1 MKLSKRGQTT
11 NMIRNY
17 LHTSESVTEGHPDK
31 LCDQISDAVIDHFL
45 SQDPYSQ
52 VRVECAVSKAIVF
65 IAARFAS
72 EANVDFTRLARKMIQ
87 RIGYDHPDFN
97 PRSCSILTSPQAM
110 AINAA
115 DRFDEREMSDSEIA
129 KIKAK
134 NQVTVFGFACSHTS
148 ALMPLPIVLAHGVT
162 RRLTELRK
170 DGTLPYLMPDAKVQ
184 VGIEFSERKPSRV
197 HSITM
202 EIHTKEKRPS
212 LDIIKKELTRHAI
225 RPSLSGENMSLDR
238 KARIL
243 INPNGPYPGG
253 PMNHSGL
260 TGRKNAVDTYGEYS
274 RHSGKALS
282 GKDPMRIDRIGAYAA
297 RYAAKN
303 IIAAGLAD
311 ECEVIISYATGETQ
325 PVTLL
330 AQSFGTGRISDD
342 RLSELL
348 YECFDFRPAAVLKQF
363 GLRRLPSTSPT
374 GFYQHVAS
382 YGHFGRSDIELPW
395 EETDKADLLCS
406 AVK

>member
-1 MKLSKRGQTT
+1 M
-11 NMIRNY
+11 MRNY

-45 SQDPYSQ
+45 SQDPYSR

-72 EANVDFTRLARKMIQ
+72 EANVDFTRLARKVIQ

-110 AINAA
+110 AIDDA
-115 DRFDEREMSDSEIA
+115 DRFDEMQMSDADMEA
-129 KIKAK
+129 VKAK

-148 ALMPLPIVLAHGVT
+148 SYMPLPIVLAHGVA

-170 DGTLPYLMPDAKVQ
+170 DGTLPYLMPDGKVQ
-184 VGIEFSERKPSRV
+184 VGIEFLNRKPSRV
-197 HSITM
+197 YSITL
-202 EIHTKEKRPS
+202 EIHTKKKCPQA
-212 LDIIKKELTRHAI
+212 DIIKAELIQRALKPVLASEKMET
-225 RPSLSGENMSLDR
+225 DR
-238 KARIL
+238 KTRIL
-243 INPNGPYPGG
+243 INPEGPYAGG

-303 IIAAGLAD
+303 IIAAHLAD
-311 ECEVIISYATGETQ
+311 ECEVVLSYATGETR

-330 AQSFGTGRISDD
+330 VQSFGTGTISDD
-342 RLSELL
+342 RLAELL
-348 YECFDFRPAAVLKQF
+348 HECFDFRPAAVLKQF
-363 GLRRLPSTSPT
+363 QLRRLPSASPT
-374 GFYQHVAS
+374 GFYQHLAS
-382 YGHFGRSDIELPW
+382 YGHFGRADIELPW
-395 EETDKADLLCS
+395 EMTDKADSLRSL
-406 AVK
+406 AA